1 MGKINEL
8 VLHVGYT
15 KDKHDECRVE
25 KVVLVTDEHGWHLM
39 SVYGTKTDCLTVKDL
54 CVPDIVENAE
64 DVLWFAAFPQGA
76 PSRTPELDNFVS
88 ALASYEL
95 IRDMA
100 NLRKAH
106 GGMPSAQ
113 MYGLSIDDVCD
124 NCVNDALKRIGDLYC
139 SLRADK
145 HALHLGLL
153 SALVISD
160 DPASKNRIVEII
172 SDKMMYGGD
181 EG

>member
-1 MGKINEL
+1 MSKINEL

-25 KVVLVTDEHGWHLM
+25 KVMLVTDEHGWHLM
-39 SVYGTKTDCLTVKDL
+39 SEYGKKTDRLTIKDL
-54 CVPDIVENAE
+54 CVPDTVAKAV

-76 PSRTPELDNFVS
+76 PSRTPELGNFVS

-113 MYGLSIDDVCD
+113 MYGLSVDDICD
-124 NCVNDALKRIGDLYC
+124 NCVNDALRRVYDLYC
-139 SLRADK
+139 SLHADNRI
-145 HALHLGLL
+145 LHHGLL
-153 SALVISD
+153 SALVIND
-160 DPASKNRIVEII
+160 EQDAKNRIVNLIN
-172 SDKMMYGGD
+172 KTLD
-181 EG
+181 EKNN